1 MVLGRSCKEDFGFV
15 CKGLPADNEHEGKE
29 YCVLHC
35 PSVDKDQAE
44 FEEAVE
50 KKVKDKDF
58 DFRGVYFPGWQS
70 LAPFRISTLPNG
82 TFEELADFSD
92 ATFKERAVFSRA
104 TFKKMAHFD
113 RSTFVGEANF
123 LNGTFEGLATFHDAI
138 FKESAT
144 FSDATF
150 KELATFHGAI
160 FEGQAIL
167 ESDRKAI
174 FGYATFK
181 GKADFSRA
189 TFKEL
194 ADFSRA
200 TFEEL
205 ADFDRATFEEVNF
218 YRATFKGEA
227 DFSGATFEEVSFED
241 VTFEEE
247 AYLDRTTFKREAY
260 FRGPETFSR
269 VADFQFAR
277 IEKPELFSFH
287 RGRLR
292 PSWFINVDPRRFDF
306 TEVQWPG
313 QPGGPKVTLDDEIR
327 SLQNR
332 NIQASYNPYILLA
345 QACRRLSANAEDNR
359 EYPIAN
365 EFHYWSMDAV
375 RKGSWNHL
383 KDLSL
388 RALLKK
394 ETWYDIGEH
403 FDLITTLYWALSGY
417 GVRATRAF
425 WILFAIWLMFA
436 ALYFLLVKSSPF
448 WVFAAPDIWQ
458 GIDYARQ
465 AAVYSLSALVRLNP
479 RPQSEELNWFQTLV
493 TVEGILGPLQIALLV
508 LAIRRKVM
516 R

>member
-113 RSTFVGEANF
+113 RSTFEGEANF

-181 GKADFSRA
+181 GKADFSG
-189 TFKEL
+189 
-194 ADFSRA
+194 A

-205 ADFDRATFEEVNF
+205 R
-218 YRATFKGEA
+218 
-227 DFSGATFEEVSFED
+227 FED

-247 AYLDRTTFKREAY
+247 AYLDTTTFKREAY

>member
-82 TFEELADFSD
+82 TFEELA
-92 ATFKERAVFSRA
+92 
-104 TFKKMAHFD
+104 
-113 RSTFVGEANF
+113 NF

-181 GKADFSRA
+181 
-189 TFKEL
+189 EL

-205 ADFDRATFEEVNF
+205 ADFDR
-218 YRATFKGEA
+218 
-227 DFSGATFEEVSFED
+227 
-241 VTFEEE
+241 
-247 AYLDRTTFKREAY
+247 
-260 FRGPETFSR
+260 
-269 VADFQFAR
+269 
-277 IEKPELFSFH
+277 
-287 RGRLR
+287 
-292 PSWFINVDPRRFDF
+292 
-306 TEVQWPG
+306 
-313 QPGGPKVTLDDEIR
+313 
-327 SLQNR
+327 
-332 NIQASYNPYILLA
+332 
-345 QACRRLSANAEDNR
+345 
-359 EYPIAN
+359 
-365 EFHYWSMDAV
+365 
-375 RKGSWNHL
+375 
-383 KDLSL
+383 
-388 RALLKK
+388 
-394 ETWYDIGEH
+394 
-403 FDLITTLYWALSGY
+403 
-417 GVRATRAF
+417 
-425 WILFAIWLMFA
+425 
-436 ALYFLLVKSSPF
+436 
-448 WVFAAPDIWQ
+448 
-458 GIDYARQ
+458 
-465 AAVYSLSALVRLNP
+465 
-479 RPQSEELNWFQTLV
+479 
-493 TVEGILGPLQIALLV
+493 
-508 LAIRRKVM
+508 
-516 R
+516 

>member
-82 TFEELADFSD
+82 TFEDLADFSD

-113 RSTFVGEANF
+113 RSTFEGEANF
-123 LNGTFEGLATFHDAI
+123 LNG
-138 FKESAT
+138 
-144 FSDATF
+144 
-150 KELATFHGAI
+150 
-160 FEGQAIL
+160 
-167 ESDRKAI
+167 
-174 FGYATFK
+174 
-181 GKADFSRA
+181 
-189 TFKEL
+189 
-194 ADFSRA
+194 
-200 TFEEL
+200 
-205 ADFDRATFEEVNF
+205 TFEEVNF

-388 RALLKK
+388 EAVMNSIRNGLGMR
-394 ETWYDIGEH
+394 ET
-403 FDLITTLYWALSGY
+403 
-417 GVRATRAF
+417 
-425 WILFAIWLMFA
+425 
-436 ALYFLLVKSSPF
+436 
-448 WVFAAPDIWQ
+448 
-458 GIDYARQ
+458 
-465 AAVYSLSALVRLNP
+465 
-479 RPQSEELNWFQTLV
+479 
-493 TVEGILGPLQIALLV
+493 
-508 LAIRRKVM
+508 
-516 R
+516 

>member
-104 TFKKMAHFD
+104 AFKKMAHFD
-113 RSTFVGEANF
+113 RSTFEGEANF

-181 GKADFSRA
+181 GKADFSR
-189 TFKEL
+189 
-194 ADFSRA
+194 
-200 TFEEL
+200 
-205 ADFDRATFEEVNF
+205 
-218 YRATFKGEA
+218 
-227 DFSGATFEEVSFED
+227 ATFEEVSFED

-345 QACRRLSANAEDNR
+345 QACRRLSANAEDNH

-383 KDLSL
+383 KSLNL

-394 ETWYDIGEH
+394 ETWHDIGEH
-403 FDLITTLYWALSGY
+403 LDLITTLYWALSGY

-493 TVEGILGPLQIALLV
+493 TVEGILGPLQIGLLL